1 MGAIFLSKLQEILED
16 LTGFIIKSGKYT
28 RIFYDDS
35 TMDPNTPLPALSYK
49 VGEMKQEKPS
59 GCDEYVKELEIRRHT
74 ATLDK
79 NKLLMELWDFEE
91 EIITLIRRG
100 GVNGELSTRHSIE
113 LEYHK
118 TYPIG
123 ALVYKRHEDNK
134 EVFFSNLLR
143 VAFKLRYTL

>member
-1 MGAIFLSKLQEILED
+1 LSKLQEILED

-113 LEYHK
+113 LE
-118 TYPIG
+118 G